1 MEEIKLK
8 ILGSVSPYSK
18 DNKNC
23 PGYLIKYNNQ
33 NILFDCG
40 NGCTRL
46 LNMSEDLNNLKIF
59 ITHLHPDH
67 IGDLISL
74 LQAIRVYR
82 RYNLYKDN
90 IDLYIPETFERVYD
104 FRLYE
109 DGWDRYVIGEKNSL
123 EYDLVK
129 RYAELAEVN
138 LHKLTYKT
146 ELNNCVV
153 EAKKALHD
161 IESYSLK
168 ITTKIG
174 TISYSGD
181 TAETLSYNA
190 DNGKGMI
197 LYKFVENSDI
207 FICESTFLK
216 DQKKNGALHL
226 STTDAAWIAKKA
238 NVKKL
243 ILTHFWPEIDKEEY
257 VKEAKELFNNVEA
270 AEEGKQYILR
280 R

>member
-1 MEEIKLK
+1 MEEL
-8 ILGSVSPYSK
+8 ILTTLGTVSPYCK

-40 NGCTRL
+40 NGCIRL
-46 LNMSEDLNNLKIF
+46 LNIPEDLNNLKIF
-59 ITHLHPDH
+59 ISHLHPDH

-82 RYNLYKDN
+82 RYDLCKND
-90 IDLYIPETFERVYD
+90 IDLYIPETLERVYD

-129 RYAELAEVN
+129 KYAELAGVN
-138 LHKLTYKT
+138 LHKLTHKT
-146 ELNNCVV
+146 ELNNCVI

-168 ITTKIG
+168 ITTKAG

-181 TAETLSYNA
+181 TEEAFSYHA
-190 DNGKGMI
+190 DNGKGMP

-216 DQKKNGALHL
+216 NQKKNGALHL
-226 STTDAAWIAKKA
+226 STNEAAWIAKKA

-257 VKEAKELFNNVEA
+257 VREAKELFQNTEA